1 MAIEIVNFPKMVL
14 FHRFLYVY
22 QRVPGLPGPVIK
34 HGNGKSPHRN
44 GEGVSIGMCDFLEGR
59 LTLLSTLRLPNS
71 GTAPT
76 SGFIQF
82 GKCQF
87 HRAKKPD
94 VESVDPFRNNQRK
107 SVVNTGSS
115 RKWFFN
121 ACKIKLTKI
130 RIISEES
137 LYKNHLNHKSQI
149 TTKSCCMHVF
159 HQTKAHKIS

>member
-94 VESVDPFRNNQRK
+94 VESVDPPFRNNQRK

-115 RKWFFN
+115 RK
-121 ACKIKLTKI
+121 
-130 RIISEES
+130 
-137 LYKNHLNHKSQI
+137 
-149 TTKSCCMHVF
+149 
-159 HQTKAHKIS
+159 

>member
-1 MAIEIVNFPKMVL
+1 MAIEIVIFPNMVI
-14 FHRFLYVY
+14 FHSFLYVY

-59 LTLLSTLRLPNS
+59 LTLLTLLSTLRWPNS

-87 HRAKKPD
+87 HGAKKPD
-94 VESVDPFRNNQRK
+94 VKSVDPPFRNDQRK

-115 RKWFFN
+115 RK
-121 ACKIKLTKI
+121 
-130 RIISEES
+130 
-137 LYKNHLNHKSQI
+137 
-149 TTKSCCMHVF
+149 
-159 HQTKAHKIS
+159 